1 MYSITHTGLGFGRVL
16 RGAPFLIQTV
26 AYEVIIV
33 NNNRNT
39 MPFKKGQS
47 GNPNGRP
54 KGSSNNDTSLVK
66 EVYSEVVATN
76 LENVNDW
83 IEAVGNTNP
92 FQAIK
97 LILKMSDYVLPKLSR
112 VRHIQEVKEMNIE
125 IQIFKHNQ

>member
-1 MYSITHTGLGFGRVL
+1 
-16 RGAPFLIQTV
+16 
-26 AYEVIIV
+26 
-33 NNNRNT
+33 

-47 GNPNGRP
+47 GNPYGRP
-54 KGSSNNDTSLVK
+54 KGSSNNDTRLVT

-83 IEAVGNTNP
+83 IEEVGNTNP

-112 VRHIQEVKEMNIE
+112 VRHIHEAKGMNLE
-125 IQIFKHNQ
+125 IQMFKHNQ

>member
-1 MYSITHTGLGFGRVL
+1 
-16 RGAPFLIQTV
+16 
-26 AYEVIIV
+26 
-33 NNNRNT
+33 

-54 KGSSNNDTSLVK
+54 KGSSNNDTRLVT

-83 IEAVGNTNP
+83 IEEVGNTNP

-112 VRHIQEVKEMNIE
+112 VRHIHEAKGMNLE
-125 IQIFKHNQ
+125 IQMFKHNQ

>member
-1 MYSITHTGLGFGRVL
+1 
-16 RGAPFLIQTV
+16 
-26 AYEVIIV
+26 
-33 NNNRNT
+33 

-54 KGSSNNDTSLVK
+54 VGSNNSDTDLVK

-83 IEAVGNTNP
+83 IQEVGNTNP

-97 LILKMSDYVLPKLSR
+97 LVLKMSDYVLPKLSR
-112 VRHIQEVKEMNIE
+112 VRHIQEAKEMNVE
-125 IQIFKHNQ
+125 IQIVKTKQ